1 MENCRELYYFFLMKI
16 AEIEQSLQGIEK
28 ELQELDSQIT
38 YTNIFIKNIQ
48 GRLYYYGQ
56 WYEGKRLVN
65 KSLGRVSP
73 GSIADMEM
81 KIERYQELKEAKEEK
96 EELLRFVQKSLERL
110 KRQKENV
117 KKADENYTFEVYW
130 KNEIAS
136 RVYVRGEE
144 IRVTRLIKHPVKQIF
159 AKDKMTRHQL
169 NTIFLSRCWDPDRRD
184 SDLLLKG
191 LGLETFN
198 PREIVRRTHGVMYND
213 FIWFRFPGENLRA
226 EDVLCR

>member
-1 MENCRELYYFFLMKI
+1 MENCRELYYYYLMKKSEVEQRLQ
-16 AEIEQSLQGIEK
+16 EIEI
-28 ELQELDSQIT
+28 ELQELGVQVT
-38 YTNIFIKNIQ
+38 YTNIFIKKIQ

-56 WYEGKRLVN
+56 WYEGNNLMN

-73 GSIADMEM
+73 GSIAEIEA
-81 KIERYQELKEAKEEK
+81 KIERYKELKEKKKEK
-96 EELLRFVQKSLERL
+96 EEMLSFVTKSLNRL
-110 KRQKENV
+110 KRQKE
-117 KKADENYTFEVYW
+117 KDKQSEENYTFEVYW

-169 NTIFLSRCWDPDRRD
+169 NTIFLSRCWDPDRQD

-191 LGLETFN
+191 LELETFN
-198 PREIVRRTHGVMYND
+198 PREIVKKTHGVMYND